1 MCLGICPLLFKFG
14 EQMYVSTSHSKP
26 SDYFLWFFQANLL
39 LQHVCKAGNGS
50 IPKPPT
56 KETKYKKGKKDK
68 EKKEKEKDKEKE
80 KEKEAAAEAKVCT
93 VSFELFRTEV
103 STYCYWHSYNIW
115 SYIMHVSNWEE
126 IV

>member
-1 MCLGICPLLFKFG
+1 MPKCHPHARAQESPCETFRIFMF
-14 EQMYVSTSHSKP
+14 TSC
-26 SDYFLWFFQANLL
+26 DFFQANLL

-68 EKKEKEKDKEKE
+68 EKKEKEKEKE
-80 KEKEAAAEAKVCT
+80 KDKEAAAEAKVCT

-103 STYCYWHSYNIW
+103 STYCYWHSYN
-115 SYIMHVSNWEE
+115 M
-126 IV
+126 